1 MPPTG
6 LLRFARND
14 GRNCRHCE
22 EQRRS
27 NPDGECPPLGC
38 SLRSKSGPLAMTLEP
53 SSLRGA
59 KRRSNPN
66 GEGSPL
72 GCFASPAMTGGSLA
86 MTAGSRNDGRGSS

>member
-1 MPPTG
+1 MLWDEWITEKALP
-6 LLRFARND
+6 LDCFA
-14 GRNCRHCE
+14 
-22 EQRRS
+22 S
-27 NPDGECPPLGC
+27 
-38 SLRSKSGPLAMTLEP
+38 LAMTLEL

-59 KRRSNPN
+59 WRRNNPN